1 VFLQSNFKDVMESLA
16 VARTEYEQKTGVI
29 AAVRP
34 ALLYV
39 IIEVLVLSMFKGMEP
54 CGLLDLARGDTALL
68 KHQSPLCDMSE
79 NFESLIL

>member
-16 VARTEYEQKTGVI
+16 VARAEYEQKTGVI

-39 IIEVLVLSMFKGMEP
+39 IIEVLVLSMFKVMEP
-54 CGLLDLARGDTALL
+54 CGLLDLARGDTA
-68 KHQSPLCDMSE
+68 H
-79 NFESLIL
+79 